1 MLVLHQPVQLLGGQ
15 PGFTRR
21 IVGHH
26 PPEITARHPCP
37 LDPRPAGRRRH
48 VASKASR
55 DTSPNYG
62 DRMSAQRR
70 PPDVDDEFLTV
81 AEVAAIL
88 KLNQQTIRNWID
100 QGSLAALRIGRR
112 VRVLRRDL
120 DQLIA
125 DAEAAPRVHEPITL
139 EEGDEKEGWR
149 DARQFWGG
157 P

>member
-37 LDPRPAGRRRH
+37 LDPRPACRVRPWRRR
-48 VASKASR
+48 VAGGPP
-55 DTSPNYG
+55 DDG

-88 KLNQQTIRNWID
+88 KLNQQTIRNWTNRSIIMT
-100 QGSLAALRIGRR
+100 SYL
-112 VRVLRRDL
+112 
-120 DQLIA
+120 QL
-125 DAEAAPRVHEPITL
+125 
-139 EEGDEKEGWR
+139 
-149 DARQFWGG
+149 
-157 P
+157 